1 MKKIGTK
8 LFLGFFAVIL
18 LFYIDMVVISYF
30 QTSIQGTTEEVSEAY
45 TEQYLS
51 SEIRSISRDKSR
63 YLLLYTFLGAE
74 EFIGIYEQLMSDQ
87 EGYFDELEKFMNT
100 EEKQQLFDNILTQFT
115 VVDEAFSNDVIPTV
129 QAGEEVNLDTLGA
142 AEEVIVTSTARI
154 IEIAA
159 ADVQAAQQKQA
170 NQFSVSLWVSV
181 IVSLVSVIVG
191 ILIAVYIG
199 RNITRPIKE
208 IQAFSTQIAN
218 GDLTTEPLEVKS
230 KDEIGQLTNDMNVMR
245 ESIRNLIIQT
255 SNISESVSASSEELS
270 ASSKEML
277 QGSEQVSATSQ
288 EIASGASA
296 QATNTAETLNIVQQV
311 SADMASMNEELKVME
326 KASKDTELSSKQ
338 GEERVKDSI
347 SQMKRIR
354 EKVIATAGTIEGLGA
369 KSDSITEI
377 VQAIENLSSQ
387 TNLLALNA
395 AIEAARAGEHG
406 KGFAVVADE
415 VRKLAEDTTNST
427 QEIKEIIQ
435 AVQNESKQAT
445 IDMKEVVTE
454 VKQGETVIEGSGQS
468 FTDIADNIKKLTER
482 IVAISSS
489 TNSINERSNRALE
502 YVENIA
508 SVTEQSSAGT
518 EELSATMEQQSAA
531 MQEMNNMA
539 TDLSKMAEQLTAQIS
554 AFKYEK

>member
-18 LFYIDMVVISYF
+18 LFYIGMVVISYF

-63 YLLLYTFLGAE
+63 YLLLYTFLGGE

-142 AEEVIVTSTARI
+142 AEEEIVTSTARI

-159 ADVQAAQQKQA
+159 EDVQAAQQKQA

-191 ILIAVYIG
+191 ILIALYIG
-199 RNITRPIKE
+199 RKITRPIKE

-255 SNISESVSASSEELS
+255 SKISESVSASSEELS

-296 QATNTAETLNIVQQV
+296 QATNTAETLDIVQQV

-326 KASKDTELSSKQ
+326 KASKDTELSSKK

-468 FTDIADNIKKLTER
+468 FTDIADNIKQLTER